1 MGLVKSRFCCPRC
14 NAALTPW
21 SRALELADAVCLQG
35 SQTWLV
41 PAGWFV
47 RRDSTLLRGADLRED
62 LPTFPWLF
70 APLSGWWLRTH
81 PDPMRSVGCCG
92 MAFSGPGAPNLLCA
106 CGHEVGIGHR
116 DCIGPHWYALHESV
130 IREDAL
136 DEAPPAAIAQRLA
149 QARELVRAP
158 MTRVAHDPK
167 GGSVIGLDTSD
178 WHEALHLADVQLE
191 CGGGF
196 DDPALVIA
204 SPQLPEG
211 ARLIVP
217 IPWHQLVRPLVLA
230 EQPWGEMALPLTWK
244 SERSD
249 EQHVRLL
256 RRKRRILLTVWGK
269 RTGWVVT
276 ISLKAWK
283 AAWARLRA

>member
-1 MGLVKSRFCCPRC
+1 MGLVKSRFSCPRC

-21 SRALELADAVCLQG
+21 LRALELADAVCLHT

-47 RRDSTLLRGADLRED
+47 RRDSELLRGADLRGD

-70 APLSGWWLRTH
+70 APLTSFWLRVH
-81 PDPMRSVGCCG
+81 PMRAFGCCG
-92 MAFSGPGAPNLLCA
+92 MAFSGPDAPNLLCA

-130 IREDAL
+130 VREDAV
-136 DEAPPAAIAQRLA
+136 DDAPPAAIAQRLA
-149 QARELVRAP
+149 RARELVTASIARA
-158 MTRVAHDPK
+158 AHAPRE
-167 GGSVIGLDTSD
+167 GSVIGLDISD
-178 WHEALHLADVQLE
+178 WQKALHLADVQLE
-191 CGGGF
+191 CGGGI

-211 ARLIVP
+211 ARLSVP
-217 IPWHQLVRPLVLA
+217 TPWCQLVRSLVLG
-230 EQPWGEMALPLTWK
+230 EQPWGQLALPLTWK
-244 SERSD
+244 RERLE

-256 RRKRRILLTVWGK
+256 RHKRRILLTVCGE
-269 RTGWVVT
+269 RTGWAVT
-276 ISLKAWK
+276 MSSKAWK
-283 AAWARLRA
+283 AAWARLRG